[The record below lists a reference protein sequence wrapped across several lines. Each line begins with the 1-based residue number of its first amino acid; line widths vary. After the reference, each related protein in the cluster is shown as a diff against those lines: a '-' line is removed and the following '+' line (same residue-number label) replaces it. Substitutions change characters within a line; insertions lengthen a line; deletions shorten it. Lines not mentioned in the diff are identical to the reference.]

1 LKYKVNIVYPL
12 KKKNTLKSG
21 KIRPFLYKEP
31 EVLRS
36 SRTTHNFYTKEP
48 EKASEE
54 KKFTIKSYFKSPLV
68 NRYRKSKLRE
78 QNTKSTHS
86 LHISKLSVRSIKDKV
101 SRHTNESRNSIGLN
115 TNKTEQESSQ
125 KTYSK
130 SVFDRLN
137 NDVKRRID
145 KRNTSAKSKLDSSRK
160 SINSRSIKLGLSAF
174 RPISSRNVKL
184 KYVSSYIKQSEFHS
198 KINSKCIFN

>member
-12 KKKNTLKSG
+12 KNKNTLKSG
-21 KIRPFLYKEP
+21 KIRPSMYKEP
-31 EVLRS
+31 DVLRS
-36 SRTTHNFYTKEP
+36 IDPPYFYSKEP

-54 KKFTIKSYFKSPLV
+54 NKFAIKSYFKSPLV
-68 NRYRKSKLRE
+68 NRYRNSKLRK

-101 SRHTNESRNSIGLN
+101 SRHTNESRNSIALN

-130 SVFDRLN
+130 SVFDRLM
-137 NDVKRRID
+137 NDVKRRND
-145 KRNTSAKSKLDSSRK
+145 KQNTSPQSKLDSSRK
-160 SINSRSIKLGLSAF
+160 STNSRSIKLGLSAF
-174 RPISSRNVKL
+174 KPISSRNIRL
-184 KYVSSYIKQSEFHS
+184 KYVSSYIKQSESHS
-198 KINSKCIFN
+198 KINSKCILN